1 MRAGRNCF
9 CPRSTTNQ
17 RTTTAGP
24 DSSTAA
30 CPSRGLSMWRDR
42 SLCAVSVGF
51 GRMAAFSS
59 KRVTG
64 TGIEAAGS
72 SGFGYWIQLQRT
84 VVIADRRASECEG
97 GVAGAARSALDAGAR
112 GVFQS
117 ARSDSE
123 RRGVHGHRRHGVA
136 AGNAC
141 RTDRRSKLAH
151 NMRTCLSPWPLQAR
165 PVLSQVVRYGTTT

>member
-1 MRAGRNCF
+1 MRACRSCL

-42 SLCAVSVGF
+42 SLCS
-51 GRMAAFSS
+51 GRCAF
-59 KRVTG
+59 KREGHDTITG

-72 SGFGYWIQLQRT
+72 GRNICGLGFRNHSQLT
-84 VVIADRRASECEG
+84 VVVGDRLSSECEG
-97 GVAGAARSALDAGAR
+97 GVRGAARSTREAGAARVL
-112 GVFQS
+112 QS

-123 RRGVHGHRRHGVA
+123 REGVKRRWHHLDSA
-136 AGNAC
+136 AADC
-141 RTDRRSKLAH
+141 VTTAWCTYVHDTALF
-151 NMRTCLSPWPLQAR
+151 L
-165 PVLSQVVRYGTTT
+165 GTKIRDVF